1 MSEPT
6 VPDDEILATVS
17 DAYQS
22 HETDTLG
29 GGVPPAVVYERLE
42 ADLSYPQLCGR
53 LQSLAETGRL
63 ERVCGQDPETHR
75 PRWSYRPVNVSLS
88 E

>member
-6 VPDDEILATVS
+6 VHDEEILATVV

-22 HETDTLG
+22 RDTDTLG

-42 ADLSYPQLCGR
+42 ADLSYPQLCSR
-53 LQSLAETGRL
+53 LQSLAETDEL
-63 ERVCGQDPETHR
+63 ERVCGQDPETSR
-75 PRWSYRPVNVSLS
+75 PRWSYRPENVS
-88 E
+88 